1 MVNKRGLVNQ
11 TITELLAYIE
21 AQNYEAGQ
29 KLPIEAELAKQ
40 LGVGR
45 STLREAVKILSFSEV
60 LDVRQ
65 GSGTYLKTTRFKEDF
80 STAELLV
87 ARQMLE
93 VQAVRLII
101 QQESD
106 VEDMLKLK
114 ELLFKRNHLLED
126 GKFSKYVIQ
135 DMAFHKKIIDIAN
148 NPFLVKWYQEIE
160 EDIRLYLSAQML
172 QATNYQDN
180 TRLHNQLYQ
189 ALVEKN
195 LELAEQMI
203 MANNGFEE

>member
-40 LGVGR
+40 LSVGR

-135 DMAFHKKIIDIAN
+135 DMAFHKKIIDLAN